1 VRVRPTWFE
10 VIRDGHVWTVRSRSV
25 DLGRF
30 DTQME
35 AFGVAIFEA
44 RKLKQK
50 GRPAQVRVLRN
61 QQQYDRVYLNVP

>member
-1 VRVRPTWFE
+1 MRVRPTWFE
-10 VIRDGHVWTVRSRSV
+10 VIRDGNVWTVRSRSV

-35 AFGVAIFEA
+35 AFGVAVSEA